1 MSKPRLGYIGL
12 GAMGMPMARHLLEA
26 GYSVDIWART
36 PSKVAALTDAGAT
49 LCPTPAALAAQC
61 DVVLLCVF
69 DAAAVNDVVFGA
81 NGIAEGGTAE
91 MLIIDH
97 STTHPERS
105 RDMAARLKA
114 ETGMGWVDAPVSG
127 GTKGAEEGALIVMA
141 GGADADIARA
151 QDITAA
157 YAKRFAHMGPIGSGQ
172 ASKVCNQMI
181 IGATVAV
188 WAEALNFA
196 QQFGVT
202 AADLPD
208 CLAGGWADSAVA
220 QDHAKRMARLAPDP
234 VGHGLMQK
242 DMDAALDMARITGSS
257 MPVTAQ
263 VAELYR
269 LVTMRTGESGQASLI
284 RLYTDRPFV
293 EE

>member
-1 MSKPRLGYIGL
+1 
-12 GAMGMPMARHLLEA
+12 
-26 GYSVDIWART
+26 
-36 PSKVAALTDAGAT
+36 
-49 LCPTPAALAAQC
+49 
-61 DVVLLCVF
+61 
-69 DAAAVNDVVFGA
+69 
-81 NGIAEGGTAE
+81 
-91 MLIIDH
+91 
-97 STTHPERS
+97 
-105 RDMAARLKA
+105 
-114 ETGMGWVDAPVSG
+114 
-127 GTKGAEEGALIVMA
+127 
-141 GGADADIARA
+141 
-151 QDITAA
+151 
-157 YAKRFAHMGPIGSGQ
+157 
-172 ASKVCNQMI
+172 
-181 IGATVAV
+181 
-188 WAEALNFA
+188 LNFA

-220 QDHAKRMARLAPDP
+220 QGHAKRMARLAPDP
-234 VGHGLMQK
+234 VGPGLMQK